1 MVELIGDYEFP
12 VSPAVLWDALQDPD
26 LLARVLPGCQKME
39 KVADNEFKGN
49 IKISM
54 GPVQGAFQGTV
65 VYSKLQPP
73 ESLTLVV
80 NARGPSGIVN
90 GEGALTLTATQKG
103 TLLTYQGEG
112 QVGGRMASVS
122 QRLMESSA
130 KAITKQSLQSLEK
143 QVAPQVEAKVSVET
157 ATSTSSGQAVSASS
171 AQATSTP
178 DTPPAPSQTE
188 FMVGVTR
195 ELIEEYIPNPQH
207 RQLLA
212 GTAVLLTLFA
222 LLEWFSSRVA
232 KKTAKLLQEEK
243 MI

>member
-12 VSPAVLWDALQDPD
+12 VSPDVLWDALQDPD

-90 GEGALTLTATQKG
+90 GEGALTLTATPTG

-143 QVAPQVEAKVSVET
+143 QVAPQVEAAVAGETTVSTGSV
-157 ATSTSSGQAVSASS
+157 QAPV
-171 AQATSTP
+171 P
-178 DTPPAPSQTE
+178 EPPPAPSQTE
-188 FMVGVTR
+188 FMMGVTQ

-212 GTAVLLTLFA
+212 GTAVLLALFA
-222 LLEWFSSRVA
+222 LLEWFASRVA
-232 KKTAKLLQEEK
+232 KKTAKIIREEN